1 LACAA
6 ANQGGAAR
14 APGRGRGLT
23 WDRGRAEGG
32 IMSSLVGLMAEAR
45 GLTARE
51 RAPGL
56 WSVRAAGRMVALLA
70 FRYVDV
76 ELGEVWRAEGGLL
89 PRAVGGDAESLLDVI
104 ARAAADGAARAAR
117 RAPGRLTVEHWTQF
131 RKKNRAAGLTR

>member
-1 LACAA
+1 
-6 ANQGGAAR
+6 
-14 APGRGRGLT
+14 
-23 WDRGRAEGG
+23 
-32 IMSSLVGLMAEAR
+32 MSSLVGLMAEAR

-104 ARAAADGAARAAR
+104 ARAAR